1 MASYTFTI
9 IKPDSTQKGHTGS
22 IIKRISNSG
31 FKTVGIKT
39 VRLTEDSA
47 KSFYKEHTDKP
58 FFKDLIKFMT
68 SAEVTVM
75 VLERQD
81 KNAVE
86 DFRKLIGDTD
96 PKLANIGTI
105 RNLYGTEVS
114 SNAIHGADS
123 DESASRE
130 ILFFFPELLVRLS
143 PDIIISE
150 SIEWDRIDENVMD
163 LVKKAVEKGG
173 EFAKS
178 VWDVAKREGR
188 ETKQAIKILSKLIQR
203 EEVPSIEKKF
213 LKAQSFD
220 LIKIIP
226 LVAISGIPVPVP
238 LTPLLIVL
246 GKKIGFDFLPNS
258 HTKVD
263 YQF

>member
-1 MASYTFTI
+1 MPSYTFTI
-9 IKPDSTQKGHTGS
+9 IKPDSTIKGHTGS

-39 VRLTEDSA
+39 IRLTDERA
-47 KSFYKEHTDKP
+47 KEFYNEHTEKP

-75 VLERQD
+75 VLERSD

-96 PKLANIGTI
+96 PRQANTGTI

-123 DESASRE
+123 NESANRE
-130 ILFFFPELLVRLS
+130 ILFFFPELEARLR
-143 PDIIISE
+143 IIPMNE
-150 SIEWDRIDENVMD
+150 SVNWESLDEGVLD
-163 LVKKAVEKGG
+163 SIKKVVQKGG
-173 EFAKS
+173 EFAKD
-178 VWDVAKREGR
+178 VWNATKREGR
-188 ETKQAIKILSKLIQR
+188 ETKEALRILSNIVKGDS
-203 EEVPSIEKKF
+203 VSDKEKEF
-213 LKAQSFD
+213 LKAQSVD
-220 LIKIIP
+220 LVKVLPVI
-226 LVAISGIPVPVP
+226 AISGIPVPIP
-238 LTPLLIVL
+238 ITPFLVML
-246 GKKIGFDFLPNS
+246 GKKIGFDLLPNS

-263 YQF
+263 YKF